1 MHCQKFTS
9 GSKRSDPNTLMFFAA
24 HESSTDAPPMNGAH
38 IEWVLSGIRAKMVCT
53 ALDFPPGYRSGDL
66 IDLGCNSAT

>member
-1 MHCQKFTS
+1 
-9 GSKRSDPNTLMFFAA
+9 MFFAA

-38 IEWVLSGIRAKMVCT
+38 IDWVSSGISSKMVWT

-66 IDLGCNSAT
+66 IVLGCSRAIWSVSFSINVV

>member
-9 GSKRSDPNTLMFFAA
+9 GSKRSDPNTLMFLAA

-38 IEWVLSGIRAKMVCT
+38 IE
-53 ALDFPPGYRSGDL
+53 
-66 IDLGCNSAT
+66 

>member
-38 IEWVLSGIRAKMVCT
+38 IE
-53 ALDFPPGYRSGDL
+53 
-66 IDLGCNSAT
+66 